1 MSKYNKSR
9 IRRIFYE
16 EKSYHSVSFNDISV
30 NECTLIGC
38 GSNTAFDNP
47 GDTLGGG
54 GVVDDIPTETN
65 SVSSSSIDT
74 QIGTISTDLITE
86 DVAGATDITPT
97 GTISKDIEIKS
108 DGSYKISGNIDLGA
122 YQLKVAKS
130 LTNVVLYFNGV
141 TLNKSTDKKAVNA
154 KSNITIVLV
163 SGTSNS
169 VTTTHTDCDA
179 IGGDS
184 NVTIQGSGSLTINA
198 TDDCISCDGTLKIL
212 GGTIV
217 ANSTGGSAL
226 NAESIVLKNANITGT
241 TVNSDVVHAE
251 INYDAVTSA
260 TDVVFTYEKGFVY
273 VESSTL
279 KLTSKGT
286 GDGIQGDT
294 FVDIV
299 SGTINI
305 KTNGGATTNIT
316 ESSSDA
322 VDGKGIKAGCID
334 YTVGDSADELELSSE
349 KYCVLIKGGT
359 LDINSNDD
367 AIHSNGESI
376 ISGGTFTISTG
387 DDGIHAEI
395 LNEISG
401 GTITINKSYEGIE
414 GAKVEIQGGTID
426 LYSVDDGINAADGT
440 NNQGSTNNTN
450 CHIII
455 NGGSIIVNADGD
467 GIDSNG
473 TLLFSGG
480 YTYVNEPTNG
490 GNASLDSNG
499 GILCNG
505 GYLVAVGALGMV
517 ETPSVSSSQYVISYA
532 QSSTISSNTYIDLQ
546 DSSNNSLVN
555 MTTKKTCQS
564 IIISCPEIKNGST
577 YGIYL
582 GDTKT
587 TDVTISSILTSIG
600 TTNTGNQGGGPGD
613 GGHGGGRP

>member
-1 MSKYNKSR
+1 M
-9 IRRIFYE
+9 
-16 EKSYHSVSFNDISV
+16 
-30 NECTLIGC
+30 
-38 GSNTAFDNP
+38 
-47 GDTLGGG
+47 
-54 GVVDDIPTETN
+54 
-65 SVSSSSIDT
+65 
-74 QIGTISTDLITE
+74 
-86 DVAGATDITPT
+86 
-97 GTISKDIEIKS
+97 
-108 DGSYKISGNIDLGA
+108 GA

-141 TLNKSTDKKAVNA
+141 NLTKSTDKKVINA
-154 KSNITIVLV
+154 KSDITIVLV
-163 SGTSNS
+163 SGTTNS
-169 VTTTHTDCDA
+169 VTTTYDDCDA
-179 IGGDS
+179 IGGDA
-184 NVTIQGSGSLTINA
+184 NVTIQGSGSLTIQA

-217 ANSTGGSAL
+217 ATSTGGCAL
-226 NAESIVLKNANITGT
+226 NAESIVLKNANITGNT
-241 TVNSDVVHAE
+241 INSDVIHAE

-260 TDVVFTYEKGFVY
+260 DEVVFTYEKGFVY
-273 VESSTL
+273 VDSSTL
-279 KLTSKGT
+279 KLTSSGT

-294 FVDIV
+294 FVDII

-334 YTVGDSADELELSSE
+334 YTVGDSTDELELTSE
-349 KYCVLIKGGT
+349 KNCILIKGGT
-359 LDINSNDD
+359 IDINSNDD
-367 AIHSNGESI
+367 AVHSNGELA
-376 ISGGTFTISTG
+376 ISGGTLTISTG
-387 DDGIHAEI
+387 DDGIHAEA

-426 LYSVDDGINAADGT
+426 LYSADDGINAADGT
-440 NNQGSTNNTN
+440 NSQGSTNNTN

-455 NGGSIIVNADGD
+455 NGGEITVNADGD

-473 TLLFSGG
+473 SLLFNGG
-480 YTYVNEPTNG
+480 YTYVNGPTNG

-505 GYLVAVGALGMV
+505 GYLIAVGALGMV
-517 ETPSVSSSQYVISYA
+517 ETPSVSSTQYVISYA
-532 QSSTISSNTYIDLQ
+532 QSSTISANTYIDLQ
-546 DSSNNSLVN
+546 DSSNTSLVS

-564 IIISCPEIKNGST
+564 VIISCPEIKNGST

-587 TDVTISSILTSIG
+587 TDAVISSILTSIG
-600 TTNTGNQGGGPGD
+600 TTNTGNQGGGPGS